1 MTMANMNKSRGPS
14 RDWLLKAADI
24 EDACRS
30 VSVGGLAADLGMLSS
45 GAASIK
51 PAFGR
56 LIEYA
61 RRNQGLTVEK
71 LAERAD
77 VDLAAILEI
86 ETDDKAVPEVRTI
99 YQLAQA
105 LRLPQ
110 AKLMELAG
118 LATPKPEISRAALKF
133 AARSEPTSKLTR
145 DEREAFEEFVKVLA
159 EASDGA

>member
-1 MTMANMNKSRGPS
+1 MTNMNKQVGPP
-14 RDWLLKAADI
+14 RDWLRKAAEI
-24 EDACRS
+24 EASCRS
-30 VSVGGLAADLGMLSS
+30 ISVGGLASDLGMLSS
-45 GAASIK
+45 GASSVK

-56 LIEYA
+56 LIAYA
-61 RRNQGLTVEK
+61 RRDQGITVEK

-86 ETDDKAVPEVRTI
+86 ETDDKAVPEVRTV

-105 LRLPQ
+105 LRLPSG
-110 AKLMELAG
+110 KLMELAG
-118 LATPKPEISRAALKF
+118 LATPKPEVSRAALKF